1 MTSRLNLA
9 APAIR
14 PALKGRLLL
23 AAPSGAGK
31 TKTGLIIATVLAADD
46 DGSIVVIDTEKE
58 SALTYADDFDFKH
71 IPWRPPY
78 DVAELA
84 ETITDAGRTFSVVM
98 VDSMSHFWRKAGGTL
113 DVAGGKFGGWKKARP
128 LQEDLVDAILACDA
142 HVILCARSKQAHVQE
157 EDERGRQVV
166 KKLGMAAQQD
176 DDLEYE
182 MNIGCE
188 IDMEHT
194 IAVSKSRCDAVPVG
208 RQFTAGHAGELAE
221 LYRDWLKVGEPPAPQ
236 AAVDALTARIGALPE
251 ADRKACKGEFM
262 ATLGRPE
269 LLREARLSEAE
280 ALVAGFEGRGGGGG
294 DGSVSGSA
302 AAPPPPENENPT
314 QKGGGDDDST
324 GKGSPGGQPTAA
336 GPGESSSEAESEP
349 PPARQG
355 AEEASVSSAPSGITA
370 DMLRAAVALT
380 HPDRDTTRKQ
390 EITATKL
397 ASELA
402 FRRQIDGAGG
412 TFADLVANQT
422 LAAALLEELDGDDK
436 PPPSGGKGPV
446 VGEQPP
452 AQAPG
457 SGPASADPA
466 PTTAPTD
473 PVPYKTTDR
482 AKWNA
487 VNRFCRKVQSEYFAQ
502 DKETAD
508 AQWEALAYAC
518 SGGRTTHLAELTE
531 AEILGDGPNKPGFRQ
546 WCDDLAKGRGRW
558 VETADAAWL
567 GWTID
572 TRRAA

>member
-31 TKTGLIIATVLAADD
+31 TKSGLIIATVLAADD

-58 SALTYADDFDFKH
+58 SALTYADDFEFKH

-78 DVAELA
+78 AVDELA
-84 ETITDAGRTFSVVM
+84 ETVADAGRTFSVVM

-113 DVAGGKFGGWKKARP
+113 DVADGKFGGWKKARP
-128 LQEDLVDAILACDA
+128 LQEDLVDAILACGA

-236 AAVDALTARIGALPE
+236 AAVDALVARMNALPE
-251 ADRKACKGEFM
+251 AERKACKGEFV
-262 ATLGRPE
+262 AELGRPE
-269 LLREARLSEAE
+269 LLREARLDAAE
-280 ALVAGFEGRGGGGG
+280 ALVARFEGRGGGGG
-294 DGSVSGSA
+294 DVPDRGSA

-314 QKGGGDDDST
+314 QKGGGDDDSA
-324 GKGSPGGQPTAA
+324 GKGSPGTQPAAA

-349 PPARQG
+349 PPARRG
-355 AEEASVSSAPSGITA
+355 AGDASASSAPSGVTA
-370 DMLRAAVALT
+370 DQLLELVTGAAAARKGKVQRSGVAVAQALGLPVPT
-380 HPDRDTTRKQ
+380 SFD
-390 EITATKL
+390 EVL
-397 ASELA
+397 AD
-402 FRRQIDGAGG
+402 Q
-412 TFADLVANQT
+412 V
-422 LAAALLEELDGDDK
+422 LAAAVLADLRGDDA
-436 PPPSGGKGPV
+436 PPPSGGGQDPA
-446 VGEQPP
+446 VGEQPSS
-452 AQAPG
+452 QAPG
-457 SGPASADPA
+457 GGSPPAGPA
-466 PTTAPTD
+466 PTAADDD
-473 PVPYKTTDR
+473 PGRPYSEADPKAYQSLNRYCRGIQGRRFDEDDPKDR
-482 AKWNA
+482 KNQPQWDALVYAATGGTETELKKATREQAIEFRRMCQDIDEGLA
-487 VNRFCRKVQSEYFAQ
+487 V
-502 DKETAD
+502 
-508 AQWEALAYAC
+508 L
-518 SGGRTTHLAELTE
+518 
-531 AEILGDGPNKPGFRQ
+531 
-546 WCDDLAKGRGRW
+546 
-558 VETADAAWL
+558 VETSEPEFL
-567 GWTID
+567 GWKRIVQG
-572 TRRAA
+572 RAA

>member
-84 ETITDAGRTFSVVM
+84 ETIADAGRTFSVVM

-221 LYRDWLKVGEPPAPQ
+221 LYRDWLKVGEPPASQ
-236 AAVDALTARIGALPE
+236 AAVDALTARIGVLPD
-251 ADRKACKGEFM
+251 AARKACKGEFM

-280 ALVAGFEGRGGGGG
+280 ALVARFEGRGGGGG
-294 DGSVSGSA
+294 DGPEGSA
-302 AAPPPPENENPT
+302 AAPPPPENADGEGSLASPAPVSGDAGGSAASACMPPESDT
-314 QKGGGDDDST
+314 APSRATTDAAGGD
-324 GKGSPGGQPTAA
+324 
-336 GPGESSSEAESEP
+336 EP
-349 PPARQG
+349 Q
-355 AEEASVSSAPSGITA
+355 VQHPSGGVTA
-370 DMLRAAVALT
+370 DDLRAAVALT

-390 EITATKL
+390 EITAAKIAAQVAGAL
-397 ASELA
+397 SLS
-402 FRRQIDGAGG
+402 FAGG
-412 TFADLVANQT
+412 FDDIVADQD
-422 LAAALLEELDGDDK
+422 LAAAVLADLRGDDK
-436 PPPSGGKGPV
+436 PPPPGGKGPA
-446 VGEQPP
+446 VGDSSDSPP
-452 AQAPG
+452 EETG
-457 SGPASADPA
+457 SGPASAGPA
-466 PTTAPTD
+466 PTAAPD
-473 PVPYKTTDR
+473 DEPVPLKTEHRSDWG
-482 AKWNA
+482 KENA
-487 VNRFCRKVQSEYFAQ
+487 YCQALAAEHLSG
-502 DKETAD
+502 DPETLKS
-508 AQWEALAYAC
+508 QREALAYQA
-518 SGGRTTHLAELTE
+518 SGGRVTSWSEVTRQEFSLIRSWLVFIAGGHGRLVESNVAEHFGWEIRIEE
-531 AEILGDGPNKPGFRQ
+531 A
-546 WCDDLAKGRGRW
+546 A
-558 VETADAAWL
+558 
-567 GWTID
+567 
-572 TRRAA
+572 

>member
-98 VDSMSHFWRKAGGTL
+98 VDSMSHFWRKSGGTL

-188 IDMEHT
+188 MDMEHT

-236 AAVDALTARIGALPE
+236 AAVDALTARIGALPD
-251 ADRKACKGEFM
+251 AARKACKGEFM

-269 LLREARLSEAE
+269 LLRVARLSEAE

-302 AAPPPPENENPT
+302 AAPPPPEHAGGEGSDVSESASATETSSAPAPSSDDVT
-314 QKGGGDDDST
+314 GGGASA
-324 GKGSPGGQPTAA
+324 P
-336 GPGESSSEAESEP
+336 SEP
-349 PPARQG
+349 ATGEP
-355 AEEASVSSAPSGITA
+355 SAPSGGVTA

-390 EITATKL
+390 EITAAKIAAQVAGAL
-397 ASELA
+397 SIS
-402 FRRQIDGAGG
+402 FAGG
-412 TFADLVANQT
+412 FDDIVADQT
-422 LAAALLEELDGDDK
+422 LAAAVLADLRGDDK
-436 PPPSGGKGPV
+436 PPPPGGKGPA
-446 VGEQPP
+446 VGESSDSPP
-452 AQAPG
+452 EEKG
-457 SGPASADPA
+457 SGPASAGPA
-466 PTTAPTD
+466 PTAAPD
-473 PVPYKTTDR
+473 DEPVPLKTEHRSDWG
-482 AKWNA
+482 KENA
-487 VNRFCRKVQSEYFAQ
+487 YCQALAAEHLSG
-502 DKETAD
+502 DPETLKS
-508 AQWEALAYAC
+508 QREALAYQA
-518 SGGRTTHLAELTE
+518 SGGRVTSWSEVTRQEFSLIRSWLVFVAGGHGRLVESNVAEHFGWEIRIEE
-531 AEILGDGPNKPGFRQ
+531 A
-546 WCDDLAKGRGRW
+546 A
-558 VETADAAWL
+558 
-567 GWTID
+567 
-572 TRRAA
+572 

>member
-236 AAVDALTARIGALPE
+236 AAVDALMARINALPE
-251 ADRKACKGEFM
+251 ADRKACKGEFV
-262 ATLGRPE
+262 AELGRPE
-269 LLREARLSEAE
+269 LLREARLEAAE
-280 ALVAGFEGRGGGGG
+280 ALVARFEGRGGGGG

-314 QKGGGDDDST
+314 QKGGGDDDSA
-324 GKGSPGGQPTAA
+324 GKGSPGAQPAAA
-336 GPGESSSEAESEP
+336 GPGERSSEAESEP

-355 AEEASVSSAPSGITA
+355 AGDASASSAPSGVTA
-370 DMLRAAVALT
+370 DQIRAAVALT

-390 EITATKL
+390 EITAAKIAAQVAGAL
-397 ASELA
+397 SIS
-402 FRRQIDGAGG
+402 FAGG
-412 TFADLVANQT
+412 FDDIVADQT
-422 LAAALLEELDGDDK
+422 LAAAVLADLRGDDK
-436 PPPSGGKGPV
+436 PPPPGGKGPA
-446 VGEQPP
+446 VGESSDSPP
-452 AQAPG
+452 EEKG
-457 SGPASADPA
+457 SGPASAGPA
-466 PTTAPTD
+466 PTAAPD
-473 PVPYKTTDR
+473 DEPVPLKTEHRSDWG
-482 AKWNA
+482 KENA
-487 VNRFCRKVQSEYFAQ
+487 YCQALAAEHLSG
-502 DKETAD
+502 DPETLKS
-508 AQWEALAYAC
+508 QREALAYQA
-518 SGGRTTHLAELTE
+518 SGGRVTSWSEVTRQEFSLIRSWLVFVAGGHGRLVESNVAEHFGWEIRIEE
-531 AEILGDGPNKPGFRQ
+531 A
-546 WCDDLAKGRGRW
+546 A
-558 VETADAAWL
+558 
-567 GWTID
+567 
-572 TRRAA
+572 

>member
-9 APAIR
+9 APAVR

-31 TKTGLIIATVLAADD
+31 TKSGLIIATVLAADH

-98 VDSMSHFWRKAGGTL
+98 VDSMSHFWRKSGGTL

-128 LQEDLVDAILACDA
+128 LQEDLVDAILGCDA

-236 AAVDALTARIGALPE
+236 AAVDALVARMNALPAE
-251 ADRKACKGEFM
+251 ARKACKGEFV
-262 ATLGRPE
+262 AKLGRPE
-269 LLREARLSEAE
+269 LLREARLVEAD
-280 ALVAGFEGRGGGGG
+280 ALVARFEAEGPHPDGPPSGQGPGPEPGPPPDTSGGEVDVPSQGPAASASPPEISELAPAPGSDDGTGGEAIARTAPSGAVTPAALLAATNEAQPGKAQLRVMRSAREVAQALSRPVPASIDVVVEDQDFAALVLHDLGGG
-294 DGSVSGSA
+294 A
-302 AAPPPPENENPT
+302 ELPPVEHRPWKAVDEAEWTKWKNRCNA
-314 QKGGGDDDST
+314 K
-324 GKGSPGGQPTAA
+324 A
-336 GPGESSSEAESEP
+336 GPGTKAKPHPRLLDEDKAIYDEQRHALAWQASHKHRGSGLEVESWSDVTEVEA
-349 PPARQG
+349 
-355 AEEASVSSAPSGITA
+355 
-370 DMLRAAVALT
+370 RAI
-380 HPDRDTTRKQ
+380 
-390 EITATKL
+390 E
-397 ASELA
+397 
-402 FRRQIDGAGG
+402 
-412 TFADLVANQT
+412 
-422 LAAALLEELDGDDK
+422 AALELLK
-436 PPPSGGKGPV
+436 SG
-446 VGEQPP
+446 
-452 AQAPG
+452 
-457 SGPASADPA
+457 
-466 PTTAPTD
+466 
-473 PVPYKTTDR
+473 
-482 AKWNA
+482 
-487 VNRFCRKVQSEYFAQ
+487 
-502 DKETAD
+502 
-508 AQWEALAYAC
+508 EAL
-518 SGGRTTHLAELTE
+518 LTFDE
-531 AEILGDGPNKPGFRQ
+531 G
-546 WCDDLAKGRGRW
+546 GRW
-558 VETADAAWL
+558 VCQRKAA
-567 GWTID
+567 
-572 TRRAA
+572 A

>member
-9 APAIR
+9 APAVR

-31 TKTGLIIATVLAADD
+31 TKSGLIIATVLAADE

-84 ETITDAGRTFSVVM
+84 ETITDAGRAFSVVM
-98 VDSMSHFWRKAGGTL
+98 VDSMSHFWRKSGGTL

-128 LQEDLVDAILACDA
+128 LQEDLVDAILGCDA

-236 AAVDALTARIGALPE
+236 AMVDALVARMNALPAE
-251 ADRKACKGEFM
+251 ARKACKGEFV
-262 ATLGRPE
+262 AKLGRPE
-269 LLREARLSEAE
+269 LLREARLDEASRLVARFEAE
-280 ALVAGFEGRGGGGG
+280 GPHPDGPPSGQGPGPEPGPPPDTSGGEVDVLQGSATSASPPEISEPAPAPGSDDGTREGSNG
-294 DGSVSGSA
+294 GSA
-302 AAPPPPENENPT
+302 ATASPAAVTHEDPT
-314 QKGGGDDDST
+314 QGGGDDDSAR
-324 GKGSPGGQPTAA
+324 KGSPGTQPAAA
-336 GPGESSSEAESEP
+336 GPGQSSSEAESEP

-355 AEEASVSSAPSGITA
+355 AGEAAASSAPSGTTLKEINPSGYNSLVRYCRGKKA
-370 DMLRAAVALT
+370 EYFSPDEAVA
-380 HPDRDTTRKQ
+380 
-390 EITATKL
+390 
-397 ASELA
+397 
-402 FRRQIDGAGG
+402 
-412 TFADLVANQT
+412 N
-422 LAAALLEELDGDDK
+422 
-436 PPPSGGKGPV
+436 
-446 VGEQPP
+446 
-452 AQAPG
+452 
-457 SGPASADPA
+457 
-466 PTTAPTD
+466 
-473 PVPYKTTDR
+473 
-482 AKWNA
+482 
-487 VNRFCRKVQSEYFAQ
+487 
-502 DKETAD
+502 
-508 AQWEALAYAC
+508 AQWEALAWAS
-518 SGGRTTHLAELTE
+518 SGGRTTRVRDLDPEE
-531 AEILGDGPNKPGFRQ
+531 AGEFRRRVG
-546 WCDDLAKGRGRW
+546 DLANGRGRW
-558 VETADAAWL
+558 VETDDPKFL
-567 GWTID
+567 GWDIAIGED
-572 TRRAA
+572 R

>member
-9 APAIR
+9 APAVR

-31 TKTGLIIATVLAADD
+31 TKSGLIIATVLAADD

-58 SALTYADDFDFKH
+58 SALTYADDFNFKH

-84 ETITDAGRTFSVVM
+84 ETIADAGRTFSVVM
-98 VDSMSHFWRKAGGTL
+98 VDSMSHFWRKSGGTL

-221 LYRDWLKVGEPPAPQ
+221 LYRDWLKVGEPPASQ
-236 AAVDALTARIGALPE
+236 AAVDALTARIGALPDVE
-251 ADRKACKGEFM
+251 RKACKGEFM

-269 LLREARLSEAE
+269 LLREARLAEAE
-280 ALVAGFEGRGGGGG
+280 ALVARFEGRGGGGG
-294 DGSVSGSA
+294 DGPEGSA
-302 AAPPPPENENPT
+302 AAPPPPENAGGSAASACMPPESDTAPT
-314 QKGGGDDDST
+314 SADDAGGEAAE
-324 GKGSPGGQPTAA
+324 GSGGSLP
-336 GPGESSSEAESEP
+336 PSSP
-349 PPARQG
+349 
-355 AEEASVSSAPSGITA
+355 VPSGGVTA

-390 EITATKL
+390 EITAAKIAAQVAGAL
-397 ASELA
+397 SIS
-402 FRRQIDGAGG
+402 FAGG
-412 TFADLVANQT
+412 FDDIAANQD
-422 LAAALLEELDGDDK
+422 LAAAVLADLRGDDK
-436 PPPSGGKGPV
+436 PPPPGGKGPA
-446 VGEQPP
+446 VGDSSDSPP
-452 AQAPG
+452 EEKG

-466 PTTAPTD
+466 PTAAPD
-473 PVPYKTTDR
+473 DEPVPLKTEHRSDWG
-482 AKWNA
+482 KENA
-487 VNRFCRKVQSEYFAQ
+487 YCQALAAEHLSG
-502 DKETAD
+502 DPETLKS
-508 AQWEALAYAC
+508 QREALAYQA
-518 SGGRTTHLAELTE
+518 SGGRVTSWSEVT
-531 AEILGDGPNKPGFRQ
+531 RQ
-546 WCDDLAKGRGRW
+546 EFSQIR
-558 VETADAAWL
+558 AWL
-567 GWTID
+567 QFIAGGHGRLVESNVAEHFGWEI
-572 TRRAA
+572 RIEEAA

>member
-98 VDSMSHFWRKAGGTL
+98 VDSMSHFWRKSGGTL

-188 IDMEHT
+188 MDMEHT

-236 AAVDALTARIGALPE
+236 SAVDALTARIGALPD
-251 ADRKACKGEFM
+251 AARKACKGEFM

-302 AAPPPPENENPT
+302 AAPPPPEN
-314 QKGGGDDDST
+314 
-324 GKGSPGGQPTAA
+324 A
-336 GPGESSSEAESEP
+336 GGESQADRALEV
-349 PPARQG
+349 PATP
-355 AEEASVSSAPSGITA
+355 SSADATGGEESGAVTPSAPASFPAPDPSGGVTA
-370 DMLRAAVALT
+370 DDLRAAVALT

-390 EITATKL
+390 EITAAKIAAQVAGAL
-397 ASELA
+397 SLS
-402 FRRQIDGAGG
+402 FAGG
-412 TFADLVANQT
+412 FDDIVADQV
-422 LAAALLEELDGDDK
+422 LAAAVLADLRGDDK
-436 PPPSGGKGPV
+436 PPPPGGKGPA
-446 VGEQPP
+446 VGEQPSP
-452 AQAPG
+452 PEASG
-457 SGPASADPA
+457 SGPASAGPA
-466 PTTAPTD
+466 PTAAPD
-473 PVPYKTTDR
+473 DEPVPLKTEHRSDWG
-482 AKWNA
+482 KENA
-487 VNRFCRKVQSEYFAQ
+487 YCQAVAAEHLSG
-502 DKETAD
+502 DPETLKS
-508 AQWEALAYAC
+508 QREALACQA
-518 SGGRTTHLAELTE
+518 SGGRVTSWSEVTRQEFSLIRSWLDFVAGGHGRLVESSVAEHFGWEIRIEE
-531 AEILGDGPNKPGFRQ
+531 A
-546 WCDDLAKGRGRW
+546 A
-558 VETADAAWL
+558 
-567 GWTID
+567 
-572 TRRAA
+572 

>member
-31 TKTGLIIATVLAADD
+31 TKSGLIIATVLAADD

-84 ETITDAGRTFSVVM
+84 ETIADAGRTFSVVM
-98 VDSMSHFWRKAGGTL
+98 VDSMSHFWRKSGGTL

-236 AAVDALTARIGALPE
+236 AAVDALTARIGALPD
-251 ADRKACKGEFM
+251 AARKACKGEFM

-280 ALVAGFEGRGGGGG
+280 ALVARFEERGGGGG
-294 DGSVSGSA
+294 DGPEGSA
-302 AAPPPPENENPT
+302 AAPPPPENAE
-314 QKGGGDDDST
+314 GGSDD
-324 GKGSPGGQPTAA
+324 
-336 GPGESSSEAESEP
+336 EAP
-349 PPARQG
+349 LPRG
-355 AEEASVSSAPSGITA
+355 SVSDPVGADATGGEAAEGSGGSLPPSSPVPSGGVTA
-370 DMLRAAVALT
+370 EQLRQAVHAKF
-380 HPDRDTTRKQ
+380 PERDTARKQ
-390 EITATKL
+390 EITAAKIAAQVAGAL
-397 ASELA
+397 SIS
-402 FRRQIDGAGG
+402 FAGG
-412 TFADLVANQT
+412 FDDIVANQD
-422 LAAALLEELDGDDK
+422 LAAAVLADLRGDDK
-436 PPPSGGKGPV
+436 PPPPGGKGPA

-452 AQAPG
+452 AQAPD
-457 SGPASADPA
+457 SGPASAGPA
-466 PTTAPTD
+466 PTAAPD
-473 PVPYKTTDR
+473 DEPVPLKTEHRSDWG
-482 AKWNA
+482 KENA
-487 VNRFCRKVQSEYFAQ
+487 YCQAVAAEHLSG
-502 DKETAD
+502 DPETLKS
-508 AQWEALAYAC
+508 QREALAYQA
-518 SGGRTTHLAELTE
+518 SGGRVTSWSEVTRREFSQ
-531 AEILGDGPNKPGFRQ
+531 IR
-546 WCDDLAKGRGRW
+546 
-558 VETADAAWL
+558 AWL
-567 GWTID
+567 QFIADGHGWLVESTAPLHFGWEIQIAE
-572 TRRAA
+572 AA